1 MVWNLSGTGTIIDN
15 GKNSFI
21 SGFGDLDNSTAILLD
36 ANANEIIKVNGI
48 EYSIKNRQAVQRALF
63 YSVNAVTD
71 EVSFAGIYV
80 DIKGQDD
87 VEHNVNLY
95 GFRPV
100 SYTHLDVYKRQVIN
114 LCNGIT
120 MAGMHSS

>member
-1 MVWNLSGTGTIIDN
+1 MQNMVWNLSGTGTIIDN

-71 EVSFAGIYV
+71 EVSLRVFTWIL
-80 DIKGQDD
+80 KGRMT
-87 VEHNVNLY
+87 L
-95 GFRPV
+95 
-100 SYTHLDVYKRQVIN
+100 S
-114 LCNGIT
+114 T
-120 MAGMHSS
+120 M